1 MDSTKN
7 SVSEIEVPEVKPAIF
22 QQIIGKYY
30 LRNVLAWE
38 KFVRLTSNLDF
49 IYSGEIP
56 VNVDTSQLLE
66 AARFLQMKDLI
77 QRLEKFEADLKR
89 STEALMD
96 IFKHQYQNNKRKRNN
111 KLNVNNNRSS
121 STTADKLNRLIKN
134 SHLPMQATS
143 QLTDPISQST
153 VEEIQID
160 EFKIE
165 EISSCGLDEE
175 EPPTKVKKEVPTEIE
190 VKISDSMK
198 DTTTVAPKP
207 SPISGSSRR
216 KGTSQVISRI
226 KFFSWKI

>member
-1 MDSTKN
+1 M
-7 SVSEIEVPEVKPAIF
+7 
-22 QQIIGKYY
+22 
-30 LRNVLAWE
+30 
-38 KFVRLTSNLDF
+38 
-49 IYSGEIP
+49 
-56 VNVDTSQLLE
+56 DTSQLLE

-134 SHLPMQATS
+134 SHLPTMQATS
-143 QLTDPISQST
+143 QLTDSISQST
-153 VEEIQID
+153 VKEIQID

-198 DTTTVAPKP
+198 DTATVAPKP

-216 KGTSQVISRI
+216 KGTSQVFSRVLLQENLI
-226 KFFSWKI
+226 IFYKFLTDSNLAYRYFLSRDSFLNMVFSV